1 MLLHR
6 ASKRQGKSG
15 MSKGIL
21 TGQETMRAIVLAA
34 ISFYQKFISPMLGSN
49 CRFYPSCSSYTYQAI
64 EKYGVAKG
72 SWMGFKRILRCNPWN
87 EGGFDPLP

>member
-1 MLLHR
+1 
-6 ASKRQGKSG
+6 
-15 MSKGIL
+15 
-21 TGQETMRAIVLAA
+21 MRAIALAV
-34 ISFYQKFISPMLGSN
+34 IRFYQKFMSPMLGNN

>member
-1 MLLHR
+1 M
-6 ASKRQGKSG
+6 
-15 MSKGIL
+15 
-21 TGQETMRAIVLAA
+21 TMRAIALAM
-34 ISFYQKFISPMLGSN
+34 IRFYQKFMSPMLGNN

>member
-1 MLLHR
+1 
-6 ASKRQGKSG
+6 
-15 MSKGIL
+15 
-21 TGQETMRAIVLAA
+21 MRAIALAV
-34 ISFYQKFISPMLGSN
+34 IRFYQKFMSPMLGNN

-72 SWMGFKRILRCNPWN
+72 GWMGFKRILRCNPWN